1 MTAWQSHGE
10 GCECVGCTVERDY
23 QRLAS
28 EMPPSPTTGQRVVT
42 AIKEALAWGSLVVI
56 VLLLAQCAPPGS
68 T

>member
-1 MTAWQSHGE
+1 MTAWQSHPSD
-10 GCECVGCTVERDY
+10 CDCVGCEGEREFI
-23 QRLAS
+23 RAMS

-42 AIKEALAWGSLVVI
+42 AIKETLAWGSLVVI